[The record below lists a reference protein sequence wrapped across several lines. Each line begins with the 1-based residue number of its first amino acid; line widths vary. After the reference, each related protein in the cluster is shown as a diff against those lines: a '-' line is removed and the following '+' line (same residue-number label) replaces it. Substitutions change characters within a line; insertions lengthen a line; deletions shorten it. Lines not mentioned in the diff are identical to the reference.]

1 MSVVHQLSSGWLLDH
16 LAFINNIDYQ
26 LCQHCEPTS
35 NKTVPISSPHC
46 GSLNVTSTLP
56 VELSATSKVYEL
68 VTKPETDE
76 REKNKVLMQKYTFR
90 AELFNVTKPYVT
102 TTDCIAFRQGNKVE
116 TQKNSSINSFNCEN
130 QECVKDED
138 SVCTVRKKNK
148 RSIVFNQGELDAM
161 EYHTKIRGL
170 ILDGTTQLV
179 QEGLKSGLL
188 CSLSEEQEIDNKTTP
203 VELGSCGLAELCDM
217 AKQLPLVDEN
227 ELETVQSIDADISVP
242 EQDVFSRIT
251 QNSSNFTKIIILM
264 GQKYLLPP
272 KSSFLLSD
280 LSCMQPLL
288 NYGEKYD
295 VIVIDPPWQNKSV
308 KRSKRYNYLSS
319 WQIKQIPIP
328 KLAAPNCLVIT
339 WVTNRQKHLQ
349 FVKEELYP
357 YWSVETLT
365 EWHWVKIT
373 RSGEFVFPLDSPHKK
388 PYEGLVLGRVRRKM
402 VSTLREPEMTVLPI
416 PDHKLIVSVPCTL
429 HSHKPPLTEVL
440 KDYIVPDAKCLELF
454 ARNLQPGW
462 TSWGNEVLKFQHV
475 DYFITPE
482 TRN

>member
-26 LCQHCEPTS
+26 LCQHHEPTS
-35 NKTVPISSPHC
+35 SNAVPISSPHC
-46 GSLNVTSTLP
+46 DSLTVTSTSSI
-56 VELSATSKVYEL
+56 ELSATSTVSEAAI
-68 VTKPETDE
+68 KPGTDE
-76 REKNKVLMQKYTFR
+76 RENKSLLQKYTFR
-90 AELFNVTKPYVT
+90 ADLFHVTKPHVT
-102 TTDCIAFRQGNKVE
+102 IADCTAFQKGNKME
-116 TQKNSSINSFNCEN
+116 TQKDGSINHEK
-130 QECVKDED
+130 QECVKDQV
-138 SVCTVRKKNK
+138 SAVRKKGK
-148 RSIVFNQGELDAM
+148 RSIAFNQGELDAM

-179 QEGLKSGLL
+179 QEGLKSGFLY
-188 CSLSEEQEIDNKTTP
+188 SHSEKLDNDNKTAT
-203 VELGSCGLAELCDM
+203 LGLDSCGLAELCDM
-217 AKQLPLVDEN
+217 AKQLPLVNEN
-227 ELETVQSIDADISVP
+227 DTVQLIDADVSVP
-242 EQDVFSRIT
+242 EQDIFSRIT
-251 QNSSNFTKIIILM
+251 QNSSNFTKMIILM

-280 LSCMQPLL
+280 LSCIQPLL
-288 NYGEKYD
+288 SYGKKYD

-319 WQIKQIPIP
+319 WQIKQIPVP

-349 FVKEELYP
+349 FVKDELYP

-388 PYEGLVLGRVRRKM
+388 PYEALVLGRIQGKTVLP
-402 VSTLREPEMTVLPI
+402 LRNPEMKVLPI

-429 HSHKPPLTEVL
+429 HSHKPPLTEIL
-440 KDYIVPDAKCLELF
+440 KDYIMPDAECLELF

-462 TSWGNEVLKFQHV
+462 TSWGNEVLKFQHI
-475 DYFITPE
+475 DYFITSQI
-482 TRN
+482 RN

>member
-1 MSVVHQLSSGWLLDH
+1 MSVVHKLSSGWLLDH
-16 LAFINNIDYQ
+16 LAFINNIDYR
-26 LCQHCEPTS
+26 LCQHHEPTS
-35 NKTVPISSPHC
+35 SNAVPISSPHC
-46 GSLNVTSTLP
+46 DSLTLTSTSS
-56 VELSATSKVYEL
+56 VELSATLMASETD
-68 VTKPETDE
+68 TKPGTDE
-76 REKNKVLMQKYTFR
+76 RENKMLQQKYTFR
-90 AELFNVTKPYVT
+90 TELFHVTKPYMT
-102 TTDCIAFRQGNKVE
+102 IADCTAFQKGNKME
-116 TQKNSSINSFNCEN
+116 AQKNDSMNHEK
-130 QECVKDED
+130 QECVKDQD
-138 SVCTVRKKNK
+138 SFSAVRKKGK
-148 RSIVFNQGELDAM
+148 RSIAFNQGELDAM
-161 EYHTKIRGL
+161 EYHEKVRGL
-170 ILDGTTQLV
+170 ILDGTTKLV
-179 QEGLKSGLL
+179 QEGLKSGFLY
-188 CSLSEEQEIDNKTTP
+188 SLSEKLDNGNKVTT
-203 VELGSCGLAELCDM
+203 VGLDSCGLAELCDM
-217 AKQLPLVDEN
+217 AKQLPLVNEN
-227 ELETVQSIDADISVP
+227 DTVQLIDADVSVP

-251 QNSSNFTKIIILM
+251 QNSSNFTKMIILM

-288 NYGEKYD
+288 NYGKKYD

-319 WQIKQIPIP
+319 RQLKQIPVP

-349 FVKEELYP
+349 FVKDELYP

-388 PYEGLVLGRVRRKM
+388 PYEGLVLGRIQGKTVLP
-402 VSTLREPEMTVLPI
+402 LRNPEMKVLPI

-440 KDYIVPDAKCLELF
+440 KDYIMPDAECLELF

-462 TSWGNEVLKFQHV
+462 TSWGNEVLKFQHI
-475 DYFITPE
+475 DYFITSQI
-482 TRN
+482 RN